1 MSKQLTTKQP
11 KLYIDYDRTLFDT
24 DKFATALWG
33 MFSEEAGKSI
43 GDIEEM
49 SKKAKIDP
57 KFGGFDFDGLV
68 STLEL
73 KSQTMYTRLD
83 SLLKSE
89 NFLIDGADQFIQLL
103 LSSGYMPEIL
113 TFGQKGIQ
121 SAKIEVYLDKLTGD
135 RPRTDLACHI
145 TDEPKTDFIRKQAGS
160 AQGILMDDVAGQE
173 LPRGFVEINFAQN
186 AKLEAVE
193 TNKSGFRVSTYPQA
207 LKAIRAV
214 LDQLTAP

>member
-1 MSKQLTTKQP
+1 MSESTGNLP
-11 KLYIDYDRTLFDT
+11 RLFLDYDRTLFDT
-24 DKFATALWG
+24 DRFAAALLDLLAQ
-33 MFSEEAGKSI
+33 ETGKTPGSI
-43 GDIEEM
+43 KE
-49 SKKAKIDP
+49 SATKAKIDP
-57 KFGGFDFDGLV
+57 KFGGFDLDGLV
-68 STLEL
+68 ATLGLNSRQVYAE
-73 KSQTMYTRLD
+73 LD
-83 SLLKSE
+83 SLLASDD
-89 NFLIDGADQFIQLL
+89 FLIDGAAQFVQTLL
-103 LSSGYMPEIL
+103 DSGYAPEIL